1 MQETWYHASTG
12 TEMTNSRVAL
22 LAVGTAL
29 MGAWLSSAAST
40 APGAAADLQLGRP
53 VAVSAHEADP
63 SPRLD
68 LDHEVARLTARLE
81 AAPRPRS
88 PSRNPFTLGRRERA
102 ESLAESRAPET
113 LLPGDVVVAS
123 PAVVGWGP
131 VATPAITLAGIGA
144 ERTPTGFLHTAILS
158 ADGRV
163 FLSHVGDE
171 VMGRYQVRQ
180 VSATAAVLLDHQTG
194 ESLYLTLP

>member
-1 MQETWYHASTG
+1 MS
-12 TEMTNSRVAL
+12 NSRVAL

-29 MGAWLSSAAST
+29 MGAWLSSAATT
-40 APGAAADLQLGRP
+40 APGAAAEPQLGGP
-53 VAVSAHEADP
+53 VAVSAPEADP

-102 ESLAESRAPET
+102 ESLADSRVDQWAPET
-113 LLPGDVVVAS
+113 LLPGDTVVAS

-171 VMGRYQVRQ
+171 VMGRYQVRD
-180 VSATAAVLLDHQTG
+180 VSAAAAVLLDHQTG
-194 ESLYLTLP
+194 ESLHLTLP

>member
-1 MQETWYHASTG
+1 
-12 TEMTNSRVAL
+12 MTNSRVAL

-40 APGAAADLQLGRP
+40 APGAPAEPQLGGP
-53 VAVSAHEADP
+53 VAVSAPEVDTA
-63 SPRLD
+63 PRLD

-88 PSRNPFTLGRRERA
+88 PGRNPFTLGRRERA
-102 ESLAESRAPET
+102 ESRVEQRAPET
-113 LLPGDVVVAS
+113 LLPEDALVAS

-131 VATPAITLAGIGA
+131 AATPAITLSGIGA

-158 ADGRV
+158 VDGRV

-171 VMGRYQVRQ
+171 VMGRYQVRD
-180 VSATAAVLLDHQTG
+180 VSAAAAVLLDHQTG
-194 ESLYLTLP
+194 ESLQLTLP

>member
-1 MQETWYHASTG
+1 
-12 TEMTNSRVAL
+12 MTNSRVAL

-40 APGAAADLQLGRP
+40 APGAAPEPQLSGP
-53 VAVSAHEADP
+53 IAVSAPEADP

-88 PSRNPFTLGRRERA
+88 PSRNPFTLGRRERT
-102 ESLAESRAPET
+102 ESPVDPRASET
-113 LLPGDVVVAS
+113 LLPEDAVLAS
-123 PAVVGWGP
+123 PDVVGWGP
-131 VATPAITLAGIGA
+131 AATPAITLAGIGA

-158 ADGRV
+158 IDGRV
-163 FLSHVGDE
+163 FLAHVGDE
-171 VMGRYQVRQ
+171 VMGRYQVRD
-180 VSATAAVLLDHQTG
+180 VSAAAAVLLDHQTG
-194 ESLYLTLP
+194 ESLQLTLP

>member
-1 MQETWYHASTG
+1 
-12 TEMTNSRVAL
+12 MTNSRVAL

-40 APGAAADLQLGRP
+40 GPGAAADPKLGGT

-88 PSRNPFTLGRRERA
+88 PSRNPFTLARRERGD
-102 ESLAESRAPET
+102 SRVDHRASET
-113 LLPGDVVVAS
+113 LLPEDAAVAS

-131 VATPAITLAGIGA
+131 AATAAITLAGIAA

-158 ADGRV
+158 VDGRV

-171 VMGRYQVRQ
+171 VIGRYQVSN
-180 VSATAAVLLDHQTG
+180 VSAAAAVLLDHQTG
-194 ESLYLTLP
+194 ESLQLTLP